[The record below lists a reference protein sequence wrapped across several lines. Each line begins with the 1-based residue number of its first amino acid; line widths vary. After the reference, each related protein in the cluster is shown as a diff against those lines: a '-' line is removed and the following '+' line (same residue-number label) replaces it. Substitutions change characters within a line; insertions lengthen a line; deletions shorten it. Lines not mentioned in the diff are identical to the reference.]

1 VYKEVDLNKEDAR
14 KVMAEAG
21 AKATEM
27 GKGVCIAIVD
37 VAGAMVL
44 FERFGNVASY
54 TAAIA
59 EGKATGSAFTG
70 RDSAMLERMAADAS
84 PVYGAIE
91 EQLLGR
97 RFVPRQGAVPLVVDG
112 NVVGG
117 IGVSGATSQEDEDIA
132 KAGAAAMS

>member
-1 VYKEVDLNKEDAR
+1 MLDKDTAR
-14 KVMAEAG
+14 RIMAAAG

-27 GKGVCIAIVD
+27 NKGVCIAIVD
-37 VAGAMVL
+37 ISGAMLL

-70 RDSAMLERMAADAS
+70 RDSAMLERMAADGS
-84 PVYGAIE
+84 PVYDAIAA
-91 EQLLGR
+91 QLNGR
-97 RFVPRQGAVPLVVDG
+97 RFVPRQGAVPIADASGVIG
-112 NVVGG
+112 A

-132 KAGAAAMS
+132 RAGASAL

>member
-1 VYKEVDLNKEDAR
+1 MDKETAK
-14 KVMAEAG
+14 KVMAAAG

-27 GKGVCIAIVD
+27 AKPVCIAVVD
-37 VAGAMVL
+37 ISGAMVL

-70 RDSAMLERMAADAS
+70 RDSAMLERMAADGS
-84 PVYGAIE
+84 PVYDAIAG
-91 EQLLGR
+91 QLSGR
-97 RFVPRQGAVPLVVDG
+97 RFVPRQGAVPLTDASGVIG
-112 NVVGG
+112 A

-132 KAGAAAMS
+132 KAGAEAV

>member
-1 VYKEVDLNKEDAR
+1 MDKDTVKR
-14 KVMAEAG
+14 VMAAAG

-27 GKGVCIAIVD
+27 DKAVCIAIVD
-37 VAGAMVL
+37 ITGAMLL

-70 RDSAMLERMAADAS
+70 RDSGMLERMAADAS
-84 PVYGAIE
+84 PVYGAIAS
-91 EQLLGR
+91 QLSGR
-97 RFVPRQGAVPLVVDG
+97 RFVPRQGAVPLTDATGVIG
-112 NVVGG
+112 A

-132 KAGAAAMS
+132 KAGAGAL

>member
-1 VYKEVDLNKEDAR
+1 MDTETAKKA
-14 KVMAEAG
+14 MAAAG

-27 GKGVCIAIVD
+27 AKPVCIAIVD
-37 VAGAMVL
+37 ISGSMVL

-70 RDSAMLERMAADAS
+70 RDSGMLEKMAADGS
-84 PVYGAIE
+84 PVYDAIAG
-91 EQLLGR
+91 QLSGR
-97 RFVPRQGAVPLVVDG
+97 RFVPRQGAVPLTDSSGVIG
-112 NVVGG
+112 A

-132 KAGAAAMS
+132 KAGAAAI

>member
-1 VYKEVDLNKEDAR
+1 MDKESAKR
-14 KVMAEAG
+14 IMAAAG

-27 GKGVCIAIVD
+27 DKGVCIAIVD
-37 VAGAMVL
+37 ISGAMVL

-70 RDSAMLERMAADAS
+70 RDSGLLEKMAADGS
-84 PVYGAIE
+84 PVYDAIAA
-91 EQLLGR
+91 QLSGR
-97 RFVPRQGAVPLVVDG
+97 RFVPRQGAVPISDASGVIG
-112 NVVGG
+112 A

-132 KAGAAAMS
+132 RAGAAAL